1 MPKVRYEG
9 EADIVGRKGHIRP
22 QGQGTMTYLD
32 GKWAGYRY
40 EGSFDG
46 NDHGLPHGQ
55 GRFYRPGDKLE
66 YEGEWQRDYYHGRG
80 KSYFDD
86 GTTIQYEG
94 DWQKSDYH
102 GRGKSYFNDGTTIQY
117 EGDWQKS
124 QYHGQGTLYHPDGT
138 TLRHGWWVNG
148 EPSDDRPT

>member
-9 EADIVGRKGHIRP
+9 EADIVGGGRGHIRP
-22 QGQGTMTYLD
+22 QGQGTITYLD
-32 GKWAGYRY
+32 GEWAGYRY

-55 GRFYRPGDKLE
+55 GRWYRPDDNLE

-94 DWQKSDYH
+94 DWQ
-102 GRGKSYFNDGTTIQY
+102 
-117 EGDWQKS
+117 ES